1 MHFSTK
7 NNLWS
12 DWVCTGSSSVPPSQ
26 VDAQVLSAAG
36 KAQALRRLSLAF
48 CRQVDDDALA
58 ALAAASGSNG
68 STGSSSWL
76 QELILDDCSGIS
88 DTGLLALLD
97 GPDGCRSLQR
107 LSVAHC
113 CKLTDAS
120 LVPLAERGVLESL
133 SLNSLHKVGPATLQA
148 LARSCGEV
156 LRELDVSFC
165 RGITEGSV
173 GALVDRCSKLER
185 LSVYS
190 CTQLTQRFLHGH
202 SRDDLVV
209 LGVPT
214 SC

>member
-1 MHFSTK
+1 MLFSTES
-7 NNLWS
+7 NLWS
-12 DWVCTGSSSVPPSQ
+12 DWASACPASVPIAQ
-26 VDAQVLSAAG
+26 VDAQVLAAAG
-36 KAQALRRLSLAF
+36 KAQALRSLSLAF

-58 ALAAASGSNG
+58 ALAAAGGSN
-68 STGSSSWL
+68 GSSSWL

-88 DTGLLALLD
+88 DAGLLALLG

-113 CKLTDAS
+113 CKLTDAA

-190 CTQLTQRFLHGH
+190 CTQLTRRFLHGH
-202 SRDDLVV
+202 SRDELVV